1 MEKEK
6 RYEEIPAYN
15 QEAQFVV
22 EREPVDMGDYIY
34 IGLEVKDVEID
45 ENNPYDENIEEAEY
59 QDITGEAY
67 TAPAVQPSG
76 SETGITERMQTM
88 ETRFDAQE
96 RAINDLL
103 ISVIP
108 ELLGGE

>member
-1 MEKEK
+1 MSKLSK
-6 RYEEIPAYN
+6 
-15 QEAQFVV
+15 
-22 EREPVDMGDYIY
+22 
-34 IGLEVKDVEID
+34 VKDF
-45 ENNPYDENIEEAEY
+45 YDSGLWTKSMVSNAVAKNWISEAEY

-76 SETGITERMQTM
+76 SETGIMERMLTLETM
-88 ETRFDAQE
+88 VDAQE
-96 RAINDLL
+96 GVINDLL

>member
-1 MEKEK
+1 MSKLSK
-6 RYEEIPAYN
+6 VKGYY
-15 QEAQFVV
+15 
-22 EREPVDMGDYIY
+22 DS
-34 IGLEVKDVEID
+34 GLWTAVMVSNAVAKNWIS
-45 ENNPYDENIEEAEY
+45 EAEY

-96 RAINDLL
+96 GAINDLL

>member
-1 MEKEK
+1 MNEHSPKFERVKMWYDTMRWTKEMV
-6 RYEEIPAYN
+6 AN
-15 QEAQFVV
+15 VV
-22 EREPVDMGDYIY
+22 VNGRITAD
-34 IGLEVKDVEID
+34 
-45 ENNPYDENIEEAEY
+45 EY
-59 QDITGEAY
+59 QEITGDMY

-96 RAINDLL
+96 GAINDLL

>member
-22 EREPVDMGDYIY
+22 EREPVDMGDYLY

-45 ENNPYDENIEEAEY
+45 TDDWEV
-59 QDITGEAY
+59 T
-67 TAPAVQPSG
+67 
-76 SETGITERMQTM
+76 
-88 ETRFDAQE
+88 DAS
-96 RAINDLL
+96 L
-103 ISVIP
+103 
-108 ELLGGE
+108 

>member
-1 MEKEK
+1 MQKIK
-6 RYEEIPAYN
+6 DFYDARLWTKTMVAN
-15 QEAQFVV
+15 AVV
-22 EREPVDMGDYIY
+22 KGRITAD
-34 IGLEVKDVEID
+34 
-45 ENNPYDENIEEAEY
+45 EY
-59 QDITGEAY
+59 QEITGETY

-76 SETGITERMQTM
+76 FETGITERMQTM

-96 RAINDLL
+96 GAINDLL

>member
-1 MEKEK
+1 MQKIK
-6 RYEEIPAYN
+6 DFYDAGLWTAGMVAN
-15 QEAQFVV
+15 AVV
-22 EREPVDMGDYIY
+22 KGRIT
-34 IGLEVKDVEID
+34 
-45 ENNPYDENIEEAEY
+45 EAEY
-59 QDITGEAY
+59 QEITGDTY

-76 SETGITERMQTM
+76 SETGITERMQIM

-96 RAINDLL
+96 GAINDLL

>member
-1 MEKEK
+1 MSKLSK
-6 RYEEIPAYN
+6 
-15 QEAQFVV
+15 
-22 EREPVDMGDYIY
+22 
-34 IGLEVKDVEID
+34 VKDF
-45 ENNPYDENIEEAEY
+45 YDSGLWTKSMVSNAVAKNWISEAEY

-76 SETGITERMQTM
+76 SETGITERMLAL

-96 RAINDLL
+96 GAINDLL

>member
-1 MEKEK
+1 MV
-6 RYEEIPAYN
+6 AN
-15 QEAQFVV
+15 VV
-22 EREPVDMGDYIY
+22 
-34 IGLEVKDVEID
+34 VKGRITAD
-45 ENNPYDENIEEAEY
+45 EY
-59 QDITGEAY
+59 QEITGDMY
-67 TAPAVQPSG
+67 TAAAVQPSG

-96 RAINDLL
+96 GAINDLL

>member
-6 RYEEIPAYN
+6 RYEEIPACN
-15 QEAQFVV
+15 QETQFVV
-22 EREPVDMGDYIY
+22 EREPVDMGDYLY
-34 IGLEVKDVEID
+34 IGLEVKDVEND
-45 ENNPYDENIEEAEY
+45 TEPNDENIEEAEY

-96 RAINDLL
+96 GAINDLL

>member
-1 MEKEK
+1 MQKIK
-6 RYEEIPAYN
+6 DFYDA
-15 QEAQFVV
+15 
-22 EREPVDMGDYIY
+22 
-34 IGLEVKDVEID
+34 GLWTKTMVANAVLKCRITAD
-45 ENNPYDENIEEAEY
+45 EY
-59 QDITGEAY
+59 QEITGETY

-88 ETRFDAQE
+88 ETRLDAQE
-96 RAINDLL
+96 GAINDLL

>member
-1 MEKEK
+1 MKQAISNETFYFGGV
-6 RYEEIPAYN
+6 RHYN
-15 QEAQFVV
+15 KCEGKDCTLLDISQA
-22 EREPVDMGDYIY
+22 GDSLVLHI
-34 IGLEVKDVEID
+34 
-45 ENNPYDENIEEAEY
+45 DENIEEAEY

-96 RAINDLL
+96 GAINDLL